1 MQWKL
6 WHHFISPCCCEWL
19 WEAVYS
25 CTQLCFPLRQTHIDY
40 EVFQITSNVEKLT
53 KKNCL
58 VSRGQQGD
66 IKWIWQVT
74 VAKHH
79 SLYSAGGCCES
90 QVFTWIQKPTEQ
102 PDRREHHHRWIMILL
117 TQTSEH
123 QIIKSSENIFEG
135 ITCWLVLALQSSLD
149 DYQWEQGRK
158 TEEIFVKWTFN
169 VQLGST
175 NRRS

>member
-40 EVFQITSNVEKLT
+40 EVFQITSNIEKLT

-74 VAKHH
+74 VSKHH
-79 SLYSAGGCCES
+79 SLHSAGGCCES
-90 QVFTWIQKPTEQ
+90 QVFTWIQKNNWTTWQ
-102 PDRREHHHRWIMILL
+102 KR
-117 TQTSEH
+117 TSSQGDYDTSHSDIWAPNH
-123 QIIKSSENIFEG
+123 QILRKHFWRYHLLACPSL
-135 ITCWLVLALQSSLD
+135 TVLTRYLPMGTGK
-149 DYQWEQGRK
+149 E
-158 TEEIFVKWTFN
+158 
-169 VQLGST
+169 
-175 NRRS
+175 NRRDIC